1 MKSLIYPFLLLA
13 ILFGSTACEEVIEV
27 ELSNSEPTIVIEGI
41 ITDQALAPAQVQLS
55 MSGSYFEPGSYP
67 AVEGAEVVL
76 VSSSGERTTLAE
88 EGLGLYKAADLLG
101 TVGEAYTLEI
111 EAEGQMIRT
120 LTTMNK
126 TIALDSI
133 SFETSSGGPIE
144 GTFPRVHFQDPAGE
158 ENFLR
163 FVVWVNGRPYPTIL
177 IYNDALSDGVATIS
191 PLFVPGLK
199 SGDALSIQAL
209 SLDRVGYDYYNTLS
223 SIVGDA
229 FGPAGQSAA
238 PANPSSNIEGNAVG
252 YFGAHAVSSI
262 SVVVP

>member
-13 ILFGSTACEEVIEV
+13 ILFGSTACEEVIEL
-27 ELSNSEPTIVIEGI
+27 ELSNSEPKMVIEGL

-67 AVEGAEVVL
+67 AIEGAEVVL
-76 VSSSGERTTLAE
+76 ISSSGERTTLVE
-88 EGLGLYKAADLLG
+88 EEAGLYKAADLVG

-111 EAEGQMIRT
+111 DANGEIVRT
-120 LTTMNK
+120 QTTMNK
-126 TIALDSI
+126 TIVLDSV
-133 SFETSSGGPIE
+133 SFGSRGGGPME
-144 GTFPRVHFQDPAGE
+144 GLLAQVHLQDPAGE

-163 FVVWVNGRPYPTIL
+163 FVVWLNGQPYPNIF
-177 IYNDALSDGVATIS
+177 IYNDALSDGVATIA
-191 PLFVPGLK
+191 PLSIPGLK
-199 SGDALSIQAL
+199 SGDVLSIQAL
-209 SLDRVGYDYYNTLS
+209 SLDRSGYDYFNTLS
-223 SIVGDA
+223 SIVGA
-229 FGPAGQSAA
+229 SFGPAGQSAA